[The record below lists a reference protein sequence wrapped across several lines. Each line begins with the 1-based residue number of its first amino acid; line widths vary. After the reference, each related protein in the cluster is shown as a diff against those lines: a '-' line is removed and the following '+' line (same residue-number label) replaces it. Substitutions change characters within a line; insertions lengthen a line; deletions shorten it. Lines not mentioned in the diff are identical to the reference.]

1 MPFIANIWNQAGES
15 YLTGTPPARSLS
27 YHIEKVKGMQPVKGF
42 GVGDIVGRKSYNFD
56 IYFKITEINK
66 GPDGRNIAKL
76 KGLHMRLCASA
87 PLDDLVK
94 IDPAELADYLREQAR
109 ESSEHLRRIFIRR
122 EKVRQ
127 FSLERGAKKGD
138 KGKKSDEP
146 VSGSNANGIYG
157 FDVPGSVLHIDG
169 DGDYLELCLT
179 TYKRLSIPA
188 HGYSIEEAQ
197 QPEVVED
204 LLVKHSP
211 DLLVLTGHDG
221 FIKGKENYADIDN
234 YYSSKY
240 FVKAVKAARRYEK
253 SMDDLVI
260 FAGACQS
267 HYEALLAAGA
277 NFASSPQRVMIHAY
291 DPVFVVEKI
300 AYTSIF
306 DPISIREVITDTITG
321 FSGIGGV
328 ETRGK
333 FRLGLPTSPY

>member
-1 MPFIANIWNQAGES
+1 
-15 YLTGTPPARSLS
+15 
-27 YHIEKVKGMQPVKGF
+27 
-42 GVGDIVGRKSYNFD
+42 
-56 IYFKITEINK
+56 
-66 GPDGRNIAKL
+66 
-76 KGLHMRLCASA
+76 MRQC

-197 QPEVVED
+197 QPEVVEG
-204 LLVKHSP
+204 LLIKHSP

>member
-1 MPFIANIWNQAGES
+1 M
-15 YLTGTPPARSLS
+15 RR
-27 YHIEKVKGMQPVKGF
+27 VKGF
-42 GVGDIVGRKSYNFD
+42 GIGDVVGRKSYNLD
-56 IYFKITEINK
+56 IYFKIAHVYKSPE
-66 GPDGRNIAKL
+66 GRDIATL
-76 KGLHMRLCASA
+76 KGLHTRLCASA
-87 PLDDLVK
+87 PFDDLVK
-94 IDPAELADYLREQAR
+94 IDPADLADYLREQAR
-109 ESSEHLRRIFIRR
+109 EGSEHLRRIFIRR
-122 EKVRQ
+122 EKTRQ
-127 FSLERGAKKGD
+127 FALERGAGKED
-138 KGKKSDEP
+138 KGGKPYP
-146 VSGSNANGIYG
+146 VLGPNSNGITG

-169 DGDYLELCLT
+169 DGDYLDLCLT

-188 HGYSIEEAQ
+188 HGYSIEEEQ
-197 QPEVVED
+197 QPEVVEG
-204 LLVKHSP
+204 LLIKHCP

-221 FIKGKENYADIDN
+221 FIKGKEDYADIEN

-240 FVKAVKAARRYEK
+240 FVKAVRAARKYEK

-267 HYEALLAAGA
+267 HYEAILASGA

-291 DPVFVVEKI
+291 DPVFVVEKL

-306 DPISIREVITDTITG
+306 EPISIREIITDTITG

>member
-1 MPFIANIWNQAGES
+1 
-15 YLTGTPPARSLS
+15 
-27 YHIEKVKGMQPVKGF
+27 VKGF
-42 GVGDIVGRKSYNFD
+42 GVGDIVGRKSYDLD
-56 IYFKITEINK
+56 IFFKITELYK
-66 GPDGRNIAKL
+66 SKEGRRFAKL

-87 PLDDLVK
+87 PLDDLAK
-94 IDPAELADYLREQAR
+94 IDSADLADYLRDQAR
-109 ESSEHLRRIFIRR
+109 ESSEHMKRIFIRR
-122 EKVRQ
+122 EKVRR
-127 FSLERGAKKGD
+127 FTLERASKKED
-138 KGKKSDEP
+138 KENKPSP
-146 VSGSNANGIYG
+146 SPSPNGVYG

-188 HGYSIEEAQ
+188 HGYSIEEEQ
-197 QPEVVED
+197 QPGVVED
-204 LLVKHSP
+204 LLKKHTP

-221 FIKGKENYADIDN
+221 FIKGKVDYKDINN

-240 FVKAVKAARRYEK
+240 FIEAVRVARRYEK

-267 HYEALLAAGA
+267 HYEAILASGA

-306 DPISIREVITDTITG
+306 DPISIREIITDTITG
-321 FSGIGGV
+321 FDGIGGV